1 MTPDELFQ
9 LHDQLTQEALDIMR
23 SKNHDYRGG
32 TNDPFANFRDSKGLG
47 VDPVIGI
54 MIRMRDK
61 QQRIK
66 AFIETGELKVKDE
79 GVKDAVL
86 DQINYLV
93 LLYGMIKEMQDAVH

>member
-1 MTPDELFQ
+1 MMTTDELFK
-9 LHDQLTQEALDIMR
+9 LHNELTEEARNIMQA
-23 SKNHDYRGG
+23 KNHDYRGG
-32 TNDPFANFRDSKGLG
+32 SEDPFANFRDSKGLG

-54 MIRMRDK
+54 MLRMRDK

-66 AFIETGELKVKDE
+66 SFVETGQLKVKDE

-93 LLYGMIKEMQDAVH
+93 LLYGMIVEKDG